1 MMNTRQIFTATLAV
15 LAGLATGYILLLS
28 LKVLITL
35 LIAIIVASAV
45 RPLIARLIRL
55 RIPSGIATL
64 MIYTS
69 IISFALIVSIA
80 VLPPLINQF
89 ADYLGSDWRLANRI
103 IVAKNW
109 TETTLTQLTGSE
121 VVLADSE
128 DIRNATTQVVESL
141 RASAPSLV
149 GNVGGWFVEIV
160 LVIIMGIYWLTAREK
175 SIAFVT
181 RLIAS
186 KDRETA
192 RLALLEIE
200 ESIGAYIRGILFVAV
215 FVGALNFLVLFL
227 LGVPNAAAFG
237 FIIGIATILPVV
249 GSGAGGVVA
258 TLFAL
263 LGSPL
268 YGLEVFGTFVVIQQV
283 EMHYLTPRAL
293 SRSIGVDPLLTM
305 VAVFVGFALYG
316 VVGAIISIPILSTMN
331 VLMREFVIAPRREA
345 VANYAIEQGIPMFKA
360 ADTPTPDKTIPI
372 IADIMKP

>member
-1 MMNTRQIFTATLAV
+1 MNSRQIFTATLTV
-15 LAGLATGYILLLS
+15 LAGLATGYILLMS
-28 LKVLITL
+28 LKILITL
-35 LIAIIVASAV
+35 LIAIIIASAA
-45 RPLIARLIRL
+45 RPLITRLIQMRL
-55 RIPSGIATL
+55 PPSLATL
-64 MIYTS
+64 TIYSGMILVT
-69 IISFALIVSIA
+69 LILSVA

-103 IVAKNW
+103 IVVKNW
-109 TETTLTQLTGSE
+109 TETSLTQLTGQP
-121 VVLADSE
+121 VVLTDSE
-128 DIRNATTQVVESL
+128 SIRTTTAEILDNL
-141 RASAPSLV
+141 RATAPDMLDDV
-149 GNVGGWFVEIV
+149 GSGFLEVI
-160 LVIIMGIYWLTAREK
+160 LVIVMGIYWLTAREK